1 MTGIHDD
8 LRAALNPVT
17 FAREQ
22 LNFMPDPWQADVLE
36 TASKRLVLC
45 CSRQAGKSTV
55 SSVLALHVAIY
66 KPGSLV
72 VMVSPSQRQSG
83 ELFKKTLGYLETL
96 KVKPR
101 ILEQNATSVVL
112 ENKSRIVSLPG
123 SEATV
128 RGYSAASLVIV
139 DEAAFVEDGLFA
151 SVRPM
156 LATSNGRLLL
166 LSTPNG
172 KRGEFWNAW
181 NSTGTDWAKVSVPAR
196 DCPRISREFL
206 DAERRTMTS
215 YQFQQEYEC
224 QFVEGLNSIF
234 DYDTVHAAFSNEF
247 KPLDVAALLGR
258 KP

>member
-1 MTGIHDD
+1 VIVSD
-8 LRAALNPVT
+8 LRAGLSPVV
-17 FAREQ
+17 FAQEV
-22 LNFMPDPWQADVLE
+22 LDFTPDPWQENVLE
-36 TASKRLVLC
+36 TDAKRLALC

-55 SSVLALHVAIY
+55 SSILALHTALY
-66 KPGSLV
+66 RPGSLV

-96 KVKPR
+96 AVKPR
-101 ILEQNATSVVL
+101 VLEQNATSLVL

-181 NSTGTDWAKVSVPAR
+181 NSSGIDWEKVSVPAR
-196 DCPRISREFL
+196 ECPRISSEFL
-206 DAERRTMTS
+206 EAERRTMTA

-224 QFVEGLNSIF
+224 AFVEGLNSIF
-234 DYDTVHAAFSNEF
+234 DYNTVHGAFSSEF
-247 KPLDVAALLGR
+247 KPLDVAALLRGE